1 MQAIL
6 DVLGWISGL
15 LGHEHSKDTSSAFYV
30 VLHVILIW
38 APLTLVLVV
47 LVRVA
52 KSIARRANISRKRS
66 GTVLQS
72 GLPGS
77 VFQLIFRHTRRDQF
91 NLVVL
96 GLISLPIL
104 YATLELPKRIINR
117 AIDGPEHTTFMF
129 GLKLTQT
136 EHLFF
141 LCGVYLVAIMTSG
154 LLKYGLNVYKGKVG
168 ERLLRR
174 LRLNIYYRWRGGSG
188 TEQRSEV
195 IPIIMQEVE
204 PIGGFASEAFALP
217 VFQGGTFLTI
227 LVSAG
232 SVSGG
237 CRNCIVATSAGGDPP
252 APTKGQCARAGAD
265 GRGSISQR
273 PAWKSGND
281 R

>member
-1 MQAIL
+1 MNKEIVFFPKLDTDMQAIW
-6 DVLGWISGL
+6 DVFEWISST
-15 LGHEHSKDTSSAFYV
+15 LGHENPGELSSGLYV

-38 APLTLVLVV
+38 APLALILVV
-47 LVRVA
+47 LIRVTQGLA
-52 KSIARRANISRKRS
+52 KRATNVSGKRS

-141 LCGVYLVAIMTSG
+141 LCGVY
-154 LLKYGLNVYKGKVG
+154 N
-168 ERLLRR
+168 
-174 LRLNIYYRWRGGSG
+174 
-188 TEQRSEV
+188 
-195 IPIIMQEVE
+195 
-204 PIGGFASEAFALP
+204 
-217 VFQGGTFLTI
+217 
-227 LVSAG
+227 
-232 SVSGG
+232 
-237 CRNCIVATSAGGDPP
+237 
-252 APTKGQCARAGAD
+252 TKD
-265 GRGSISQR
+265 FH
-273 PAWKSGND
+273 
-281 R
+281 